1 MADTVEAAES
11 SAEQLGGRAVSNSVF
26 ILAAR
31 TVSRAISLVVVI
43 VLANALGDTRYG
55 QYTTLVVY
63 SGLVAVVGDLGFQSL
78 YTREAARYRDELGHF
93 LGTLIVFR
101 VALAAAA
108 AVVFA
113 IALGF
118 GAHLGSLI
126 VPGCALLI
134 TTAYASLLRNTFY
147 SVGRAEFDAIA
158 IVFETLIQAG
168 LIVFG
173 ARSHAGVAFYVW
185 AYAASYTFTI
195 VYSLFV
201 IQRFHL
207 GQIKLSFDRALIR
220 RWLPLALP
228 FALTFFLTNLYFRA
242 GFVLLQQFRSFA
254 EVGWFTLAYKP
265 FEALQFVPLAIQTVV
280 YPLLGVYF
288 VSDPSKLIVA
298 YRRFFKVLV
307 LLGWPLTVGTFVL
320 VHPIN
325 AIFNRSGAFA
335 QSEPALRIL
344 ALGIVFLFANSAF
357 YAMLNA
363 INRQGLNAWAT
374 AFAAGINIVLNLV
387 LIPLFGY
394 LGASTVTVV
403 TEAALC
409 TFGWWFVQLHRPDL
423 RLPVLQITW
432 RILLA
437 GVIMGAVL
445 YPFREHSIF
454 ITVPA
459 GFVVYLVAVVLLRI
473 IDRDEYETA
482 EESLLSRLQRN
493 PTRVIIVGED
503 TKA

>member
-1 MADTVEAAES
+1 VTDTAES
-11 SAEQLGGRAVSNSVF
+11 AAAQLGTRAVSNSLF

-31 TVSRAISLVVVI
+31 TVSRVISLVVVI

-55 QYTTLVVY
+55 QYTTLIVY

-78 YTREAARYRDELGHF
+78 YTREAARNRTELGHY
-93 LGTLIVFR
+93 LGTLIVLR
-101 VALAAAA
+101 VVLAAAA

-113 IALGF
+113 VALGL
-118 GAHLGSLI
+118 GARDLTSLI

-134 TTAYASLLRNTFY
+134 ATAYASLLRNTFY
-147 SVGRAEFDAIA
+147 SVGRAEFDALA
-158 IVFETLIQAG
+158 IVAETLIQAG
-168 LIVFG
+168 LIVLG
-173 ARSHAGVAFYVW
+173 ARRHSGVGYYIW

-195 VYSLFV
+195 VYSLVV
-201 IQRFHL
+201 IQVFRL
-207 GQIKLSFDRALIR
+207 GRIRLSLDMKLVR

-288 VSDPSKLIVA
+288 LSDPSKLIVA
-298 YRRFFKVLV
+298 YKRFFKVLV

-325 AIFNRSGAFA
+325 QIFNRSGAFA

-363 INRQGLNAWAT
+363 INRQGLNALAT
-374 AFAAGINIVLNLV
+374 GLAAGVNIVLNLA

-394 LGASTVTVV
+394 LGAGTVTVV

-409 TFGWWFVQLHRPDL
+409 TFGWWFVQLRRPEL
-423 RLPVLQITW
+423 RLPVVQLTW
-432 RILLA
+432 RIVLA
-437 GVIMGAVL
+437 GVIMGAAL
-445 YPFREHSIF
+445 LPLRSLSIF
-454 ITVPA
+454 ITVPI
-459 GFVVYLVAVVLLRI
+459 GFIVYLVAVIVLRGI
-473 IDRDEYETA
+473 EREEYEMA
-482 EESLLSRLQRN
+482 EESLLARLQRN
-493 PTRVIIVGED
+493 PPRVIVVGED
-503 TKA
+503 RKA